1 MTIFRNFKNQSAFY
15 NHIYYHVSRINIKQF
30 EIIVHYSKKLKNKR
44 VVKIDKKTTK
54 LFQLFW
60 MLLKVD
66 FLGLKTL
73 LIES

>member
-1 MTIFRNFKNQSAFY
+1 MTIFRNFKNQSALY

>member
-15 NHIYYHVSRINIKQF
+15 NHIYYHVSRISIKQF